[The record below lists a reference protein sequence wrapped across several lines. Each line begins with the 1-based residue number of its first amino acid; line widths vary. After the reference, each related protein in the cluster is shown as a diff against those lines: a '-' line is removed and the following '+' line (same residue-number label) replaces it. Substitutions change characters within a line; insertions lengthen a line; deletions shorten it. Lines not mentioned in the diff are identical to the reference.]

1 MRFQAAV
8 TPGRYRKLCAG
19 RGWATDCMES
29 RQAGRWRFRY
39 SASLLLSFF
48 GPDYCSLLSALFSIS
63 VLSSYLIYSLSSPL
77 KCSTSV
83 SSVPLCCI
91 SFLLLSLL
99 IIFLFSHSSSYSLPL
114 PFFHSL
120 LRPSAFYFHSFDL
133 NSFPLQ
139 LLSSFLPTFS
149 TLFYPDS
156 FLLYFPQTST
166 PCSCNSVLQLLS
178 TVTLSCPRCVLV
190 ARS

>member
-91 SFLLLSLL
+91 SFLLLSLFL
-99 IIFLFSHSSSYSLPL
+99 IFLFSHSSSYSLPL

-120 LRPSAFYFHSFDL
+120 LRPSAFYFHSFR
-133 NSFPLQ
+133 SQ
-139 LLSSFLPTFS
+139 LLPTS
-149 TLFYPDS
+149 TPEFFPS
-156 FLLYFPQTST
+156 FLLFQLFST
-166 PCSCNSVLQLLS
+166 PIPSCFTSLKLPLPAPATPSFFSFLL
-178 TVTLSCPRCVLV
+178 
-190 ARS
+190 